1 MMTIEQQKKIVEDR
15 LPKLNSFDTL
25 TVIDLIFN
33 GYNQGLNDV
42 MDIKLGTIPDS
53 RDKEEINKY
62 MEA

>member
-42 MDIKLGTIPDS
+42 MDIKLGTIPDP